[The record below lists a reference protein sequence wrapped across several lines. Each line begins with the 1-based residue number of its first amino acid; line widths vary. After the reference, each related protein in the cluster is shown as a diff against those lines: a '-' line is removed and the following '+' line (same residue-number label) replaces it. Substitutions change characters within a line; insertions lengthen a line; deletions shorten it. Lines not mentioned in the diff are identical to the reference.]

1 MGVQSASG
9 FPQNS
14 GTLIPEIWAGKLL
27 TKFYAATCLAEI
39 ANTDYEGEISAQGDK
54 VNIRTTPD
62 IDVKPYIKGQPLT
75 YQTPETDLRELLIDQ
90 ALYYG
95 VHVDDI
101 DKFQADV
108 KFIEAW
114 TADAAKQV
122 KIRQERLVLADIYAD
137 AAPENAGATA
147 GKESGSLDMG
157 TLAAPLEL
165 TKLNIVDFL
174 VDIGTVL
181 DEQNVPDEDRWV
193 ILPWNMVAMIK
204 TSELK
209 DASLSG
215 DAQSILRNGRVGRID
230 RLTIYGSN
238 LVERFVN
245 TSDSNSICW
254 NAIAGHKQG
263 LSWAAQFTKTETL
276 RAESTFGDFIRGL
289 SVYGY
294 EVLKPDCIVH
304 AIAKRGTISP

>member
-1 MGVQSASG
+1 MVPAASG

-27 TKFYAATCLAEI
+27 TKFYAATALAEI

-62 IDVKPYIKGQPLT
+62 IDVKEYVKGQPLT
-75 YQTPETDLRELLIDQ
+75 YQTPETDLRELLIDK

-114 TADAAKQV
+114 TGDAAKQV
-122 KIRQERLVLADIYAD
+122 KIRQERLVYADIYAD
-137 AAPENAGATA
+137 ADVHNVGSTA
-147 GKESGSLDMG
+147 GKESESLNMG
-157 TLAAPLEL
+157 TLAAPKTL
-165 TKLNIVDFL
+165 TAATIIQFL
-174 VDIGTVL
+174 VDVGTVL
-181 DEQNVPDEDRWV
+181 DEQNVPDEDRWIV
-193 ILPWNMVAMIK
+193 LPWNIINMVK

-215 DAQSILRNGRVGRID
+215 DQTSILRNGRVGRID
-230 RLTIYGSN
+230 RLTLYGSN
-238 LVERFVN
+238 LIERFVN
-245 TSDSNSICW
+245 ASDSNSICW
-254 NAIAGHKQG
+254 NIIAGHKQG

-304 AIAKRGTISP
+304 AIAKRG

>member
-1 MGVQSASG
+1 MVPAASG

-27 TKFYAATCLAEI
+27 TKFYAATALAEI

-62 IDVKPYIKGQPLT
+62 IDVKEYVKGQPLT
-75 YQTPETDLRELLIDQ
+75 YQTPETDLRELLIDK

-114 TADAAKQV
+114 TGDAAKQV
-122 KIRQERLVLADIYAD
+122 KIRQERLVYADIYAD
-137 AAPENAGATA
+137 ADVHNVGSTA
-147 GKESGSLDMG
+147 GKESESLNMG
-157 TLAAPLEL
+157 TLAAPKTL
-165 TKLNIVDFL
+165 TAATIIQFL
-174 VDIGTVL
+174 VDVGTVL
-181 DEQNVPDEDRWV
+181 DEQNVPDEDRWIV
-193 ILPWNMVAMIK
+193 LPWNIINMVK

-215 DAQSILRNGRVGRID
+215 DQTSILRNGRVGRID
-230 RLTIYGSN
+230 RLTLYGSN
-238 LVERFVN
+238 LIERFVN

-254 NAIAGHKQG
+254 NIIAGHKQG

-304 AIAKRGTISP
+304 AIAKRG